1 MKDFSSIAGAT
12 SGPIYD
18 RNDHGGIYL
27 DNSVIMTN
35 FYLPQADSI
44 TADNVN
50 IGFRI
55 YATDHANNNS
65 GWPDVILGTN
75 GGKWYLNIGA
85 GIGTG
90 LISTAYELSDWQL
103 SALKEGK
110 LTILVINDGATHT
123 LYALDENG
131 FERVNGYTDSNA
143 AMITFKSIDFLAAG
157 WQDGTGKCGF
167 TGLTVYGGFDD
178 GLTDE
183 ELIQLLVGGQV
194 AARKKQ

>member
-18 RNDHGGIYL
+18 RNDHEGIYL
-27 DNSVIMTN
+27 DNSVIKTS

-55 YATDHANNNS
+55 YATDHSNNNQ

-85 GIGTG
+85 GIGTR
-90 LISTAYELSDWQL
+90 LISTAYELSAWQL
-103 SALKEGK
+103 EALKEGN

-123 LYALDENG
+123 LYALDEYG
-131 FERVNGYTDSNA
+131 YERVNGYTDSNA

-157 WQDGTGKCGF
+157 WQNGVGECGF

-194 AARKKQ
+194 TARKKQ